1 MEQGLSMDIRE
12 ILNIIKKRMLMIELI
27 TLAFAV
33 TAGVISFYVMKPVY
47 ESKTSFIIS
56 KPMSETTP
64 QTYNDVLMYQNLIK
78 TYSAIAE
85 SKAVSKLVAGELN
98 SKYTVLDL
106 QESTSVTS
114 QANTQILL
122 ISVRN
127 KNPQDALNIVK
138 AMSDAFINES
148 TKLFSDGGVI
158 KVMDEPELPTIP
170 VKPNKKLNIAIGF
183 ILGLMVSSGLAF
195 IFEYMDKTIKTE
207 NDVDKYLDD
216 IPVLGIIPMEAKR

>member
-85 SKAVSKLVAGELN
+85 SKTVSKLVAGELN